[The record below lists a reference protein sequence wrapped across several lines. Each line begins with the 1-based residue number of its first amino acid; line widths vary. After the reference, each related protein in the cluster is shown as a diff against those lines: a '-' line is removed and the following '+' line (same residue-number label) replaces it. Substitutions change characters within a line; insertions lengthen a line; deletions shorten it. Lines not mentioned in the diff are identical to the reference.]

1 MSETFEPKPEGIGEM
16 YDKIAALSKD
26 MLGDSHHFGY
36 FRGGSHDGVT
46 MRDAADAM
54 TDLVLE
60 RLAVTPGQRVLDLGC
75 GTGAPAVRLA
85 QAAQV
90 EVVGITISTEQL
102 EIARARV
109 QDAGVADRVRF
120 DLVDAMEMEFDAESF
135 DAVFAIESL
144 EHMPDQRHVLR
155 SIAAVLRPGGRFVC
169 AQPMLHRVNDEEH
182 LAFLRELYEMY
193 NLPEQPFVDE
203 YPRMFADAGLLV
215 NRLEDV
221 YREVMPPTLKL
232 MSAWIGANSDRLAEL
247 GDYGTEVAGL
257 VDGMEKFA
265 DLPGAGFVVLTADK
279 AGAR

>member
-36 FRGGSHDGVT
+36 FRGGAHDGVT

-54 TDLVLE
+54 TDLVIE

-85 QAAQV
+85 ESAHV
-90 EVVGITISTEQL
+90 EVVGITISNEQL
-102 EIARARV
+102 EIAQARAEA
-109 QDAGVADRVRF
+109 AGLADRVRF
-120 DLVDAMEMEFDAESF
+120 ELVDAMKMEFDAESF
-135 DAVFAIESL
+135 DAVLAIESL

-155 SIAAVLRPGGRFVC
+155 SITGILRPGGRFVC

-203 YPRMFADAGLLV
+203 YPRMFADAGLQL

-232 MSAWIGANSDRLAEL
+232 MTSWIGANTERLAEL